1 MRIEKKLQLSA
12 SHKKHKSEKTPLPKS
27 SHTSMHPVVSSIPSV
42 KGFFVRSTYRT
53 LYTALGRPIS
63 TREGQMR
70 GGTLPHSEAMPPQMP
85 DYGRLRSGGALEKT
99 LEEQSSRKTLG
110 ILDGIIKGFANNDS
124 VATDSRV

>member
-1 MRIEKKLQLSA
+1 
-12 SHKKHKSEKTPLPKS
+12 
-27 SHTSMHPVVSSIPSV
+27 MHPVVSSIPSV

-85 DYGRLRSGGALEKT
+85 DYGVGGPLEKM
-99 LEEQSSRKTLG
+99 LEEQSSRTTLG

-124 VATDSRV
+124 VATDS